1 MNSNDNGGS
10 KLNELSWEIH
20 TNAKQK
26 GFWEEESLPTK
37 LALIHAEVSEALEEL
52 RTKETGEPP
61 YYEHSIGCMKAKQNQ
76 CICVPKPEGFA
87 VELVDVLIRTL
98 DILAYLGEDVDKIVK
113 DKMRF
118 NAHRSRMHGKRF

>member
-26 GFWEEESLPTK
+26 GFWEEEALPTK

-52 RTKETGEPP
+52 RLESTEETQ
-61 YYEHSIGCMKAKQNQ
+61 YYYTHAVECMKAAQNQ

-113 DKMRF
+113 D
-118 NAHRSRMHGKRF
+118 NHR